1 MNEDTLLQKIK
12 RKIDQLYSSGF
23 TNPTEIAK
31 KIHSDLSIDENTRTI
46 NHTRG
51 NVKYYIS
58 RAKKRSENPALA
70 QACEE
75 RGINFDNVGIAWN
88 KDKKWSIQFRPS
100 KTGPTFEEMLQDHID
115 EVKNH
120 TFKYEKI
127 KRADYNFPCL
137 LVIDPADIHVGK
149 LASSFETG
157 EDYNTQIAVKR
168 VNEGVNG
175 ILHKSSGFDIDK
187 IVFVAGNDILHIDT
201 PKRLTTSGTPQDTD
215 GMWYDNFLVAKK
227 LYIDILD
234 KLIKIADVH
243 VMYNPSNHDYTNGF
257 FLADAIKSWYRNC
270 SNISF
275 DVSIA
280 HRKYFKYGT
289 SLIGTTHGDGA
300 KQQDLP
306 LLMAQESG
314 KLWSDTKHRYVYIHH
329 LHHKISKD
337 YHGVTVEALRSP
349 SSADSWHHRNGYQH
363 SPKAIEGFVHSRS
376 NGQIARFTHLF

>member
-12 RKIDQLYSSGF
+12 RKIDQLYKSGF
-23 TNPTEIAK
+23 SNPTEIAK

-120 TFKYEKI
+120 TFEYEKI

>member
-12 RKIDQLYSSGF
+12 RKIDQLYSSGLS
-23 TNPTEIAK
+23 NPTEIAK

-46 NHTRG
+46 NHTRA

-58 RAKKRSENPALA
+58 HAKKRSENPALA

-75 RGINFDNVGIAWN
+75 RGINFENVGIAWN

-100 KTGPTFEEMLQDHID
+100 KTGPTFEEMLQDHIN

-120 TFKYEKI
+120 TFNYEKI

>member
-12 RKIDQLYSSGF
+12 RKIEQLYKSGF
-23 TNPTEIAK
+23 SNPTEIAK

-115 EVKNH
+115 EIKNH